1 LFSSKRFIRKI
12 EIIGEISRLPGLEN
26 QIHIKRLKIKEK
38 VRAFKRRF
46 SNKDLTKVAIIVE
59 KKK

>member
-1 LFSSKRFIRKI
+1 M
-12 EIIGEISRLPGLEN
+12 SRLPGLEN

-38 VRAFKRRF
+38 VNAFKRGF
-46 SNKDLTKVAIIVE
+46 SNRVLTKVAIIIE

>member
-1 LFSSKRFIRKI
+1 LFSTKRFIKKI
-12 EIIGEISRLPGLEN
+12 VIIGEMSRLPGLEN

-38 VRAFKRRF
+38 VNAFKRGF
-46 SNKDLTKVAIIVE
+46 SNRVLTKVAIIIE